1 MQRLSIASF
10 FYSGTQL
17 CFVAFMTTHLTGV
30 AGFDLVSAGRALAV
44 YQVTGAA
51 TRPVWGWIADRWITP
66 VQTLAL
72 HGFGMA
78 AAALAAGTFGPRWN
92 HALVL
97 LIVAVAGS
105 TAGGYTGVAY
115 AEYAHLGGARRT
127 EATGLGTAV
136 MFAGVLLI
144 PPGFGAAVAASG
156 SYALAYTTLAV
167 LALASAVLLCLAP
180 CRHRAA
186 ST

>member
-1 MQRLSIASF
+1 M
-10 FYSGTQL
+10 
-17 CFVAFMTTHLTGV
+17 
-30 AGFDLVSAGRALAV
+30 AG
-44 YQVTGAA
+44 
-51 TRPVWGWIADRWITP
+51 
-66 VQTLAL
+66 
-72 HGFGMA
+72 
-78 AAALAAGTFGPRWN
+78 AALAAGAFGPHWN

-97 LIVAVAGS
+97 VIVAVAGS
-105 TAGGYTGVAY
+105 TAGAYTGVAY
-115 AEYAHLGGARRT
+115 AEYAHLGGTRRT

-156 SYALAYTTLAV
+156 SYPLAYTTLAV